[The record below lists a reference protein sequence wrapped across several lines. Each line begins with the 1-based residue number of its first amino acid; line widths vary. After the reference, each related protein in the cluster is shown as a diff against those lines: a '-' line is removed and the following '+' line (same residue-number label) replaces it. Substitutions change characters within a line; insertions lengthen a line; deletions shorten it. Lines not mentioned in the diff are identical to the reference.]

1 MRILILS
8 IILIL
13 VNKTIFS
20 KDLFNSSFYKL
31 DFVSNNIEDDKLKQI
46 NKIKQDSFLKILQ
59 NTLNIENYKNIE
71 NDLTDDLINT
81 FVKNIVIND
90 EKIINDKYSSN
101 IKINFSKKKI
111 INYLRDKN
119 ISYIEFYPDKIL
131 LIIYEENKIN
141 DNLFSKNN
149 NYYKYFN
156 EFLSNNYLFKI
167 PNLDINDRYIL
178 KKEHLINKDLKKIN
192 NFSEKYNLDDAII
205 VIAKKNKNKV
215 NYNLILFSDNKIYEK
230 EIQFNKY
237 KFEEFFKIL
246 EIETLDLWKKI
257 NEIQNIK
264 LNYLNCKIKYYNLFE
279 LKEIRNKLNK
289 VSIIKEFIVKSL
301 SYRNIEYEILFYGNM
316 KILFKIF
323 QNYELQINNLD
334 EICTIRLK

>member
-46 NKIKQDSFLKILQ
+46 NKIKQDSFLNILQ
-59 NTLNIENYKNIE
+59 NTLNFENYKNME
-71 NDLTDDLINT
+71 NYLTDDFINT

-90 EKIINDKYSSN
+90 EKIINDKYTSN
-101 IKINFSKKKI
+101 IKINFNKKKI

-119 ISYIEFYPDKIL
+119 LSYIEFYPEKIL
-131 LIIYEENKIN
+131 LIIYEEDKIN

-192 NFSEKYNLDDAII
+192 NFSDKYNLDDVII
-205 VIAKKNKNKV
+205 VIAKKNENKI
-215 NYNLILFSDNKIYEK
+215 NYNLTLFSNNKIYEK
-230 EIQFNKY
+230 EIQFSKH

-246 EIETLDLWKKI
+246 ETETLDLWKKV

-264 LNYLNCKIKYYNLFE
+264 LNFLNCKIKYYNLLE
-279 LKEIRNKLNK
+279 LKEIRSKLNK
-289 VSIIKEFIVKSL
+289 VSIIKEFNVKSL
-301 SYRNIEYEILFYGNM
+301 SYRNIEYEIHFYGNM

-323 QNYELQINNLD
+323 QYYELQINNL
-334 EICTIRLK
+334 EETCTIRLK

>member
-8 IILIL
+8 IILVL

-46 NKIKQDSFLKILQ
+46 SKIKQDSFLNILQ

-90 EKIINDKYSSN
+90 EKIINDKYSSS
-101 IKINFSKKKI
+101 IKINFNKNKI
-111 INYLRDKN
+111 INYFRDKN
-119 ISYIEFYPDKIL
+119 LSYIEFYPDKIL
-131 LIIYEENKIN
+131 LIIYEEDKIN

-205 VIAKKNKNKV
+205 VIAKKNENKV

-230 EIQFNKY
+230 EIQFNKH

-264 LNYLNCKIKYYNLFE
+264 LNYLNCKIKYYNLLE
-279 LKEIRNKLNK
+279 LKEIRSKLNK
-289 VSIIKEFIVKSL
+289 VSIIKEFNVKSIF
-301 SYRNIEYEILFYGNM
+301 YRNIEYEFLFYGNM
-316 KILFKIF
+316 KKLYKIF
-323 QNYELQINNLD
+323 QYYELQINNL
-334 EICTIRLK
+334 EEKCTIRLK